1 VERIGREEGVQQGI
15 QQGKR
20 EGLLEAVEM
29 GLSLRFG
36 SEGEKLLPEIRLIE
50 DSERLEKIKNAVRAA
65 NDLAQVKALLN

>member
-1 VERIGREEGVQQGI
+1 
-15 QQGKR
+15 
-20 EGLLEAVEM
+20 M

-36 SEGEKLLPEIRLIE
+36 SEGEKLLPAIRLIE